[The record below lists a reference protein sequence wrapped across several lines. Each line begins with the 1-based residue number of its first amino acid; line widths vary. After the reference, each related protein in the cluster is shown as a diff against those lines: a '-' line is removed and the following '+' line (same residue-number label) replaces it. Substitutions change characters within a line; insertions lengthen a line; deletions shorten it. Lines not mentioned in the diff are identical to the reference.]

1 MSLALAWNLER
12 VIEISIL
19 LADCW
24 LFFPGDK
31 NTALSFQKVYNLFDK
46 KELRLRMLGQNNC
59 NAFSKVKNYDLW
71 VWYPLAVSEPLLKE
85 RQIVK
90 YILPLTTD
98 QSSFSQNNQESAKF
112 ISTTTLSTLNKQMT
126 KCSSPQVARGGLQWK
141 KRKTNKYKNYNY
153 EQLDAL

>member
-1 MSLALAWNLER
+1 MPVIYTPRAFGCQVVSNPMEDGRQCPWHWPENLER

-112 ISTTTLSTLNKQMT
+112 ISTTTLSTLNQQMT
-126 KCSSPQVARGGLQWK
+126 NAWAR
-141 KRKTNKYKNYNY
+141 R
-153 EQLDAL
+153 